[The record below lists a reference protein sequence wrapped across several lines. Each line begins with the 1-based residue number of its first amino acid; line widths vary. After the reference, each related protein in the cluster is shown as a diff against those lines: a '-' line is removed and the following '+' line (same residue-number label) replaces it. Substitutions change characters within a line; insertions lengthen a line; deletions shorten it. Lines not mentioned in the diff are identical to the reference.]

1 MQNQNFSS
9 QILYNILNIF
19 LVLLVKFF
27 YPNYKNFIYNKL
39 FFFEEKMKFF
49 NKITLTI
56 FLLTIIVILFT
67 VSCTSSD
74 NSSTTTSASSDE
86 TTNTG
91 TTVDTQSSVATPDN
105 FATILLET
113 IDPILTLTKKTSLAT
128 LNRVLIKYDSS
139 YIHLNNSSYAVGIN
153 SSISTYN
160 DVFLKTFQLISQ
172 SSESCY
178 RLDSEK
184 HSNWSL
190 DYNSSTMRL
199 ELNDTFGY
207 TRDSDS
213 AYLCFTFPSMN
224 TMYASKRYTFNTS
237 TSTYSEDASFSAK
250 YVEYDTTNAYPKL
263 SSTSSAITL
272 YDSGL
277 DFAIPTAMNPS
288 SATMVSNSRVAWSS
302 SSATA
307 YADHNFNGD
316 KLYKD
321 THSSY
326 KDQVLTS
333 GDDSSTAAAAAAM
346 LASIKSDLKAAGS
359 SLRYT
364 SAVYTAFR
372 NALLKTTL
380 TGETIVGGSV
390 GQNTVP
396 YVYYTNEKDDSG
408 TMHPFMVVASY
419 SIQDRPNRLLDVTV
433 PPGDGTGS
441 GYAEQKVTRDALL
454 GSFLYKI
461 PLKDYGEVSTVGENT
476 MTDSDGDGQ
485 TLAGAVG
492 STVYNVYSWAS
503 VNTVGIAVDGVEI
516 YPLFNNVL
524 LAAVEKGEL
533 TQSGIHVGQGMGLH
547 WHGDG
552 HSANG
557 NKMNIYNLRDFADSS
572 HPPLIGFGNDGVALY
587 GKYESSYSSM
597 DGYSTAIDSFGGHE
611 HDGYN
616 YHYHSHTMD
625 SSVLNAISGYAGNL
639 SYTATIL
646 MKGAW
651 AGKIN
656 DIPEFWNGINP
667 NTSSGQKNKYVG
679 HKDFATYAP

>member
-1 MQNQNFSS
+1 MKYLYAK
-9 QILYNILNIF
+9 ILIIL
-19 LVLLVKFF
+19 VTAV
-27 YPNYKNFIYNKL
+27 
-39 FFFEEKMKFF
+39 
-49 NKITLTI
+49 
-56 FLLTIIVILFT
+56 T
-67 VSCTSSD
+67 VSLFAVSCSSS
-74 NSSTTTSASSDE
+74 NSSSSSSSSSTETTTETTTS
-86 TTNTG
+86 G

-113 IDPILTLTKKTSLAT
+113 ISPSLTPT
-128 LNRVLIKYDSS
+128 LKSSVADLDRVLLKYSSS
-139 YIHLNNSSYAVGIN
+139 YIHLDNSSYAVGID

-160 DVFLKTFQLISQ
+160 DVFLKTFLLVQQ
-172 SSESCY
+172 GSESCY

-207 TRDSDS
+207 TRDGNSS
-213 AYLCFTFPSMN
+213 YLCFTFPSMN
-224 TMYASKRYTFNTS
+224 KMYATKRYTFS
-237 TSTYSEDASFSAK
+237 TSSNSYSEDTSFSAK
-250 YVEYDTTNAYPKL
+250 YVEYDTTNAWPEL
-263 SSTSSAITL
+263 SSSSSAITI

-277 DFAIPTAMNPS
+277 DLAMPTGMNPTGAS
-288 SATMVSNSRVAWSS
+288 MVSNERVAWTS

-307 YADHNFNGD
+307 YTSHNWYGT
-316 KLYKD
+316 KLYTD

-326 KDQVLTS
+326 QSQLVS
-333 GDDSSTAAAAAAM
+333 AGDNSSTATAAATM
-346 LASIKSDLKAAGS
+346 LAAIKTDLEAAGS
-359 SLRYT
+359 ALRYT
-364 SAVYTAFR
+364 PAVYTAFR

-390 GQNTVP
+390 GQNTAP

-408 TMHPFMVVASY
+408 VMHPFMVIATY

-441 GYAEQKVTRDALL
+441 GYAEQSVTRDALL
-454 GSFLYKI
+454 GNFLYKI
-461 PLKDYGEVSTVGENT
+461 PLKDYGEVRTIGDNT

-485 TLAGAVG
+485 TLAGDAG

-503 VNTVGIAVDGVEI
+503 INTVGIAVDGVEI
-516 YPLFNNVL
+516 YPLFNNTL

-557 NKMNIYNLRDFADSS
+557 NKMNIYNLRDYSGYS
-572 HPPLIGFGNDGVALY
+572 HPPLIGFGMDGVALY
-587 GKYESSYSSM
+587 GKYEDSYTSM
-597 DGYSTAIDSFGGHE
+597 DGYSTAIDDFGGHE

-616 YHYHSHTMD
+616 YHYHAHTMA
-625 SSVLNAISGYAGNL
+625 SSILQAISGYSGST
-639 SYTATIL
+639 SYTVSVL

-651 AGKIN
+651 AGLIN
-656 DIPEFWNGINP
+656 NIPEFWSGDNPYTNG
-667 NTSSGQKNKYVG
+667 GQNHKYVG
-679 HKDFATYAP
+679 HKDTATYTP